1 MKTESKT
8 KRTTK
13 TTPPEK
19 PAAKEIAATPAKPA
33 TPEKATKGRAAFIH
47 SLKAQGLKQSEAL
60 ARTQEKFDCS
70 KGLFA
75 RIWER
80 KGINTTTTLEA
91 K

>member
-13 TTPPEK
+13 TTKTPT
-19 PAAKEIAATPAKPA
+19 TPAQVALAK
-33 TPEKATKGRAAFIH
+33 KGGAAFIH